1 MGSAYKPFRFGIQAS
16 HASSATAW
24 RELARKTEDLG
35 YSTLFAPD
43 HYTDNPLAPM
53 VSIAFAAE
61 ATTTLRV
68 GHLVLG
74 NDYKHPA
81 VVAKEAAT
89 VDLLSDGRLEL
100 GIGAGWMIS
109 DYEALGIRYD
119 PPGTRVD
126 RLVEAVEVIKRCFA
140 GGTVDFEGEHYRITG
155 HDATPAPVQ
164 QPHPPIL
171 IGGGGK
177 RMLQFAGREA
187 DIVGINPNMRAGAFG
202 PDSALDSLNEMTKQK
217 LAWIREG
224 AGDRFDDIEI
234 QIRGYAAISDDARGV
249 ASMIGGTMG
258 LEADDTLASGMFL
271 IGTVDEVCDML
282 QQRRE
287 DWGVSYN
294 VFGEDEVEAFAPVV
308 SRLVGT

>member
-1 MGSAYKPFRFGIQAS
+1 M
-16 HASSATAW
+16 SSP
-24 RELARKTEDLG
+24 RKTEALG

-61 ATTTLRV
+61 ATATLRV

-100 GIGAGWMIS
+100 GLGAGWMIS
-109 DYEALGIRYD
+109 DYEALGIPYD

-126 RLVEAVEVIKRCFA
+126 RLEEAIAVIKDCFT
-140 GGTVDFEGEHYRITG
+140 GGPVDFKGAHYQITG
-155 HDATPAPVQ
+155 YDAAPAPVQ

-171 IGGGGK
+171 IGGGGP
-177 RMLQFAGREA
+177 RMLRLAGREA

-202 PDSALDSLNEMTKQK
+202 PDSANDSLNE
-217 LAWIREG
+217 
-224 AGDRFDDIEI
+224 
-234 QIRGYAAISDDARGV
+234 
-249 ASMIGGTMG
+249 
-258 LEADDTLASGMFL
+258 
-271 IGTVDEVCDML
+271 
-282 QQRRE
+282 
-287 DWGVSYN
+287 
-294 VFGEDEVEAFAPVV
+294 
-308 SRLVGT
+308 